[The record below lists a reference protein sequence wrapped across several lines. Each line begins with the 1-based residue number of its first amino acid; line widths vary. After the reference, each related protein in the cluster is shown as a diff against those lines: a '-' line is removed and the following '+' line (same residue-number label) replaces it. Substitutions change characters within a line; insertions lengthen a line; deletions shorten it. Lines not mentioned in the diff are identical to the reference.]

1 MATKLNLREFNK
13 RNIYNLIYE
22 SDGISKLDISIKLKL
37 SLQTVAQDL
46 SELKQQNLI
55 KEDGVFDSTGGRKAR
70 VIRVCEDV
78 KLAVGLDITRN
89 HVGLVIIDLKC
100 NVLKSIRLRHEFKNT
115 PSYYNGLGEI
125 LDKFLSESNI
135 ARDKIL
141 GVGVSLPAIIS
152 ADGRGFSYLKVLP
165 APVNLYEKLS
175 RVIPF
180 PFLFFN
186 DANAGGVA
194 EIRFRG
200 PVQKIVY
207 VSLSNSVGGAIIYT
221 DHLSK
226 GDNQRSGE
234 FGHMTLREGGSMC
247 YCGKRGCA
255 DAYCNAKILSDI
267 TDGDLEEFFR
277 RLRNKDRVCVTE
289 FRKYMKN
296 LALLVY
302 NLRMCFDCDI
312 VLGGYVG
319 SYMGEYIDDLMEAVN
334 DRNPFENNGNYV
346 RCCNFKMEA
355 SAVGAALHYVDGFL
369 KNIR

>member
-100 NVLKSIRLRHEFKNT
+100 NVLKSIRLRHEFKDT

-152 ADGRGFSYLKVLP
+152 ADGHSISYLKVLP

-175 RVIPF
+175 AVIPF

-200 PVQKIVY
+200 SVQKIVY
-207 VSLSNSVGGAIIYT
+207 VSLSNSVGGAIMYT
-221 DHLSK
+221 KNLYK

-234 FGHMTLREGGSMC
+234 FGHITLKEGGALC
-247 YCGKRGCA
+247 YCGKHGCA

-267 TDGDLEEFFR
+267 TGGDLEAFFNG
-277 RLRNKDRVCVTE
+277 LKNMDKVCVAE
-289 FRKYMKN
+289 FRKYLKN
-296 LALLVY
+296 LSLLVY

-319 SYMGEYIDDLMEAVN
+319 SYMCDYINELMTMVN
-334 DRNPFENNGNYV
+334 ERNPFESCGNYV
-346 RCCNFKMEA
+346 KCCNFKMEA
-355 SAVGAALHYVDGFL
+355 SAVGAALYYVDGFL